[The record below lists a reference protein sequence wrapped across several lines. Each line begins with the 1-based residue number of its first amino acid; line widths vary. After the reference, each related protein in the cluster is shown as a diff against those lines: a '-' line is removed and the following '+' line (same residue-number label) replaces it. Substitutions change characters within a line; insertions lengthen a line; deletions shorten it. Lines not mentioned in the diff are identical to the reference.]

1 MFLIFFLVFTFIFT
15 VFENVALAGIFL
27 VLVCILLGICQLIS
41 SKKILSR
48 QILLSLFAAFL
59 VAGIAFG
66 VKEWRYYGTIERWND
81 GTIER
86 WNDGTIERPRRTEGR
101 WNDGA
106 MGRWNEVPAAILD
119 PRSSAGQ
126 AAGMTR

>member
-1 MFLIFFLVFTFIFT
+1 M
-15 VFENVALAGIFL
+15 
-27 VLVCILLGICQLIS
+27 IS

-48 QILLSLFAAFL
+48 QMLLSLFAAFL

-66 VKEWRYYGTIERWND
+66 VKEWRYYG
-81 GTIER
+81 
-86 WNDGTIERPRRTEGR
+86 
-101 WNDGA
+101 
-106 MGRWNEVPAAILD
+106 NEVPAAILD